1 MSAMK
6 FKVGEPKDVIL
17 AFDSPKVGDNQ
28 YGRWYLYG
36 IKNGDL
42 ASDEDGFFATEVLHT
57 MIKTIGAGS
66 GDKITIEKCEE
77 DDKIFFKVNGLSIID
92 MNNGGSAEKI
102 AKAKPHPLKA
112 EAEGK
117 MSYDELLDAY
127 NHLKSADEQLKADSE
142 IPF

>member
-1 MSAMK
+1 MSAIK

-36 IKNGDL
+36 IKEYIG
-42 ASDEDGFFATEVLHT
+42 SDEDGFFATETLHT

-66 GDKITIEKCEE
+66 GDKITIEKCQEG
-77 DDKIFFKVNGLSIID
+77 DKTFFKVNGLSMMD
-92 MNNGGSAEKI
+92 MNSGGSTEKI
-102 AKAKPHPLKA
+102 AEAKPHPLKA

-127 NHLKSADEQLKADSE
+127 NHLKSAYEQLKADSE